1 MILKSYL
8 EKHPGIYNLHP
19 IKCNSFIY
27 SANGQ
32 KEEKQK
38 EIRGYTVGPVIYQ
51 KFDFTLF

>member
-8 EKHPGIYNLHP
+8 EKHLGIYNLHP